1 MAKTSL
7 LEMVDLIM
15 AQAGINREQAAVAFD
30 AVVHYMRLH
39 PAEPLHKVFKVLF
52 GRPDESNSSLN

>member
-1 MAKTSL
+1 MVKTSL

-15 AQAGINREQAAVAFD
+15 AQAGINREQAAIAFD

-39 PAEPLHKVFKVLF
+39 PAEPLHKAFKVLF
-52 GRPDESNSSLN
+52 GRDGETNRSLN